1 MSERSDFPR
10 HFEFTRAS
18 RIGQFIRAI
27 IITLVGVA
35 LIYFRSSLS
44 NSTIQTI
51 LLSLGGFIAV
61 SGVIALLI
69 LVVITLTDK
78 KQTVEVDDT
87 GLTYT
92 KIGRVPYTRTFK
104 WSDVSAYELDTEAP
118 AINLGSLMDSPTGS
132 HSDSSISGCLFSLTL
147 GLYVLLL
154 QILIGGIS
162 WKVKFRL
169 KGKKSL
175 SFRAPGG
182 QMNVLVDQVLPHYL
196 PGKRKDPKAEQKQ
209 TGKEADFK

>member
-1 MSERSDFPR
+1 MTDMLDFPR
-10 HFEFTRAS
+10 RFEFTHTS
-18 RIGQFIRAI
+18 RIGQFIRAMLV
-27 IITLVGVA
+27 TLVGAA

-51 LLSLGGFIAV
+51 LLYLGGFIAV
-61 SGVIALLI
+61 SGLIALLI
-69 LVVITLTDK
+69 LVVLALTDK

-87 GLTYT
+87 SLTYT

-104 WSDVSAYELDTEAP
+104 WSDVSNYELDTEAP
-118 AINLGSLMDSPTGS
+118 IIDLGSWMDSPTGS
-132 HSDSSISGCLFSLTL
+132 QSDSSISGCLFSLTL
-147 GLYVLLL
+147 GLYILLL
-154 QILIGGIS
+154 QILIGGVS

-175 SFRAPGG
+175 SFSAPGG

-196 PGKRKDPKAEQKQ
+196 PGKRKEAKEKQPKKKSE
-209 TGKEADFK
+209 TSVE